1 MSHIFIANSKG
12 GCGKTTIAA
21 QLVGYGAKAGKSA
34 LLMDH
39 DSQKSGSDWLRSRPE
54 ACPKIHLQVADVGTR
69 ISSDNYDLVVHDM
82 PAAWSLVANPV
93 MVCSGDKLL
102 IPVLPSPTDIKACL
116 HFLMALQRAGIMEFG
131 IDIALI
137 ANRVRSNTRY
147 FKVLTEFLERLD
159 LPLISSLR
167 DTQNYVRSMDSGLSI
182 FDLPASRVKRD
193 LEMWEPILEWTHIK
207 PH

>member
-12 GCGKTTIAA
+12 GCGKTTIAV
-21 QLVGYGAKAGKSA
+21 QLVAYGAKAGKNA

-54 ACPKIHLQVADVGTR
+54 ACPKIHLQASGVGTR
-69 ISSDNYDLVVHDM
+69 IDSDDYDLVVHDM
-82 PAAWSLVANPV
+82 PAAWSLVTDPV

-116 HFLMALQRAGIMEFG
+116 HFLMALQRGGIMEFG
-131 IDIALI
+131 IDIALV

-159 LPLISSLR
+159 LPLLSSLR

-182 FDLPASRVKRD
+182 FDFPASRVKKD
-193 LEMWEPILEWTHIK
+193 LQLWQPVLEWANIYCH
-207 PH
+207 